1 MSEEK
6 QYTLTQLGWKTF
18 FNQQLTLENLEQ
30 TAPYRVTQVFRNR
43 LIALGENGELNLDLA
58 QFPNLQESTVGD
70 WLLIPNTPNETPII
84 LDRLSVFQ
92 RKSPGANASQLI
104 AANVDTAFIVSSCN
118 HDFNLSRIERYLAL
132 AKEAQV
138 DTVLILTKAD
148 LVNEQQLQTYLQQL
162 HKLQAH
168 LVVLTLNAL
177 DLEDVQKLNDWCKVG
192 QTVVLL
198 GSSGVGKTTLS
209 NSLCLLQGSTAAIRE
224 DDSKGRHT
232 TTGRSLYFTHEG
244 GLILDCPG
252 MRELQLTD
260 CEEGVRAVF
269 SDIELIAK
277 QCKFSNCQHQTE
289 PGCKVVMALENGELE
304 PRRLANYQKMLK
316 EQARNSLTLAQS
328 HQQDKEFGKLIKNSL
343 KDKKSRLDR

>member
-1 MSEEK
+1 MSAK
-6 QYTLTQLGWKTF
+6 NYTLAQLGWKTF
-18 FNQQLTLENLEQ
+18 FNQQLSLDNLEQ
-30 TAPYRVTQVFRNR
+30 TAPIRITQVFKNR
-43 LIALGENGELNLDLA
+43 VNALGEIGELNLNLA
-58 QFPNLQESTVGD
+58 QYPILKNATVGD
-70 WLLIPNTPNETPII
+70 WLLMPHTENDTPVLLE
-84 LDRLSVFQ
+84 RQSCFQ
-92 RKSPGANASQLI
+92 RKSPGSNTSQLI

-132 AKEAQV
+132 TKEAQV
-138 DTVLILTKAD
+138 DAVLVLTKAD
-148 LVNEQQLQTYLQQL
+148 LISGSQLDTYLAQLHELQT
-162 HKLQAH
+162 H

-177 DLEDVQKLNDWCKVG
+177 DIEEVQQLNEWCKVG

-209 NSLCLLQGSTAAIRE
+209 NSLCLLNQATASIRD

-232 TTGRSLYFTHEG
+232 TTGRSLYFTHAG

-260 CEEGVRAVF
+260 CEEGVKAVF
-269 SDIELIAK
+269 SDIEQIAQ
-277 QCKFSNCQHQTE
+277 QCRFKDCQHQTE
-289 PGCKVVMALENGELE
+289 PGCKVIMALEAGELE

-316 EQARNSLTLAQS
+316 EQARNSMTLAQS
-328 HQQDKEFGKLIKNSL
+328 HQQDKAFGKLIKNSL

>member
-1 MSEEK
+1 MSEK
-6 QYTLTQLGWKTF
+6 NYTLTQLGWKTF
-18 FNQQLTLENLEQ
+18 FNQQLTLDNLEQ
-30 TAPYRVTQVFRNR
+30 AAPYRITQVFRNR
-43 LIALGENGELNLDLA
+43 LIVLGENGELNLDLA
-58 QFPNLQESTVGD
+58 QYPILQGGTVGD
-70 WLLIPNTPNETPII
+70 WLLMPNTQSGTPV
-84 LDRLSVFQ
+84 LLERQSVFQ
-92 RKSPGANASQLI
+92 RKSPGSNTSQLI

-138 DTVLILTKAD
+138 DTVLVLTKAD
-148 LVNEQQLQTYLQQL
+148 LISEEQRQSYLAQL
-162 HKLQAH
+162 HELQAH
-168 LVVLTLNAL
+168 LVVLMLNAL
-177 DLEDVQKLNDWCKVG
+177 DSIDVQKLNDWCKVG

-209 NSLCLLQGSTAAIRE
+209 NSLCAMQEATAEVRD

-232 TTGRSLYFTHEG
+232 TTGRSLYFTREG

-260 CEEGVRAVF
+260 CEEGIKAVF

-277 QCKFSNCQHQTE
+277 QCKFSNCQHQSE
-289 PGCKVVMALENGELE
+289 PGCEVLKALEAGTLD
-304 PRRLANYQKMLK
+304 PRRLTNYQKILK

-328 HQQDKEFGKLIKNSL
+328 HQQDRAFGKFIKNSL
-343 KDKKSRLDR
+343 KEKKSRQER

>member
-1 MSEEK
+1 MSGK
-6 QYTLTQLGWKTF
+6 HYTLAQLGWKTF
-18 FNQQLTLENLEQ
+18 FNQQLTLDNLEQ
-30 TAPYRVTQVFRNR
+30 SAPYRVTQVFKNR
-43 LIALGENGELNLDLA
+43 LIVLGENGELNLDLA
-58 QFPNLQESTVGD
+58 QYPNLQQSTVGD
-70 WLLIPNTPNETPII
+70 WLLMSNTQAETPVI
-84 LDRLSVFQ
+84 LDRLSYFQ
-92 RKSPGANASQLI
+92 RKSPGTNTSQLI

-138 DTVLILTKAD
+138 EAVLILTKAD
-148 LVNEQQLQTYLQQL
+148 MVNEEQRQRYLAQL
-162 HKLQAH
+162 HQLQAH

-177 DLEDVQKLNDWCKVG
+177 DIEDVKQLNDWCKVG

-209 NSLCLLQGSTAAIRE
+209 NSLCLMQETTAAIRD

-232 TTGRSLYFTHEG
+232 TTARSLYFTHEG

-277 QCKFSNCQHQTE
+277 HCKFKNCQHQSE
-289 PGCKVVMALENGELE
+289 PNCAVLVALKAGELE
-304 PRRLANYQKMLK
+304 PRRLSNYQKMLK
-316 EQARNSLTLAQS
+316 EQARNTMTLAQS
-328 HQQDKEFGKLIKNSL
+328 HQQDKVFGKLIKNSL
-343 KDKKSRLDR
+343 KDKKSRLAR

>member
-1 MSEEK
+1 M
-6 QYTLTQLGWKTF
+6 
-18 FNQQLTLENLEQ
+18 
-30 TAPYRVTQVFRNR
+30 
-43 LIALGENGELNLDLA
+43 LGESGELNLDLA
-58 QFPNLQESTVGD
+58 KYPNLQESTVGD
-70 WLLIPNTPNETPII
+70 WLLIPNVQSGTPSI
-84 LDRLSVFQ
+84 LDRLSYFQ
-92 RKSPGANASQLI
+92 RKSPGANTSQLI
-104 AANVDTAFIVSSCN
+104 ASNVDTAFIVSSCN

-138 DTVLILTKAD
+138 DAVLVLTKAD
-148 LVNEQQLQTYLQQL
+148 MVNEEQQQSYLAQL
-162 HKLQAH
+162 HELQAH
-168 LVVLTLNAL
+168 LIVVTLNAL
-177 DLEDVQKLNDWCKVG
+177 NIEDVQQLNDWCKVG

-209 NSLCLLQGSTAAIRE
+209 NSLCLMQEATAAVRE

-269 SDIELIAK
+269 SDIELVAK
-277 QCKFSNCQHQTE
+277 QCKFKNCQHQSE
-289 PGCKVVMALENGELE
+289 PGCAIIKALESGELE
-304 PRRLANYQKMLK
+304 QRRLTNYQKMLK
-316 EQARNSLTLAQS
+316 EQARNSMTLAQS

-343 KDKKSRLDR
+343 KDKKSRLER

>member
-1 MSEEK
+1 MSEK
-6 QYTLTQLGWKTF
+6 HYTLAQLGWKAF
-18 FNQQLTLENLEQ
+18 FNQQLTLDNLEQ
-30 TAPYRVTQVFRNR
+30 TAPYRITQVFRNR
-43 LIALGENGELNLDLA
+43 LILLGENGELNLDLA
-58 QFPNLQESTVGD
+58 QYPNLQECTVGD
-70 WLLIPNTPNETPII
+70 WILMPKVPSESPTL
-84 LDRLSVFQ
+84 LDRLSCFQ
-92 RKSPGANASQLI
+92 RKSPGANTAQLI

-118 HDFNLSRIERYLAL
+118 HDFNVSRIERYLAL

-138 DTVLILTKAD
+138 EAVLILTKAD
-148 LVNEQQLQTYLQQL
+148 RVNEEQQQTYLAQL
-162 HKLQAH
+162 HELQAH

-177 DLEDVQKLNDWCKVG
+177 NIEDVKKLNDWCKVG

-209 NSLCLLQGSTAAIRE
+209 NSLCSMQEATASIRD

-260 CEEGVRAVF
+260 CEEGIRAVF

-277 QCKFSNCQHQTE
+277 QCRFKDCEHQSE
-289 PGCKVVMALENGELE
+289 PGCKVLMALETGNLE

-316 EQARNSLTLAQS
+316 EQARNSMTLAQS
-328 HQQDKEFGKLIKNSL
+328 HQKDKEFGKLIKNSL
-343 KDKKSRLDR
+343 KNKKSRLDP

>member
-1 MSEEK
+1 MSEK
-6 QYTLTQLGWKTF
+6 HYTVQQLGWKTH
-18 FNQQLTLENLEQ
+18 FNQQLTLDNLEQ

-43 LIALGENGELNLDLA
+43 LIVLGENGELNLDLA
-58 QFPNLQESTVGD
+58 QYPHLQECTVGD
-70 WLLIPNTPNETPII
+70 WLLMPTNPTETPAI

-92 RKSPGANASQLI
+92 RKSPGANTSQLI

-138 DTVLILTKAD
+138 EAVLVLTKAD
-148 LVNEQQLQTYLQQL
+148 LVNEEQQQSYLDQL
-162 HKLQAH
+162 HELQAH
-168 LVVLTLNAL
+168 LVVLTINAL
-177 DLEDVQKLNDWCKVG
+177 DIEDVQQLNDWCKVG

-209 NSLCLLQGSTAAIRE
+209 NSLCLMQQATAAVRD

-232 TTGRSLYFTHEG
+232 TTGRSLYFTHAG

-269 SDIELIAK
+269 SDIELFAK
-277 QCKFSNCQHQTE
+277 QCKFKNCQHQSE
-289 PGCKVVMALENGELE
+289 PGCAVLMALEAGDLE
-304 PRRLANYQKMLK
+304 PRRLTNFQKMLK
-316 EQARNSLTLAQS
+316 EQARNTMTLAQS

-343 KDKKSRLDR
+343 KDKNSRLDR

>member
-1 MSEEK
+1 MSEK
-6 QYTLTQLGWKTF
+6 NYTLTQLGWKTF
-18 FNQQLTLENLEQ
+18 FNQQLTLENLAQ
-30 TAPYRVTQVFRNR
+30 TTPYRVTQVYRNR
-43 LIALGENGELNLDLA
+43 VIVLSENGELNLDLA
-58 QFPNLQESTVGD
+58 QYPNLHQSTVGD
-70 WLLIPNTPNETPII
+70 WLLMPNEQSETPVI

-92 RKSPGANASQLI
+92 RKSPGANTSQLI

-138 DTVLILTKAD
+138 DAVLVLTKAD
-148 LVNEQQLQTYLQQL
+148 LVNNEHLQSYLQQL
-162 HKLQAH
+162 QELQAH

-177 DLEDVQKLNDWCKVG
+177 DLEDVQKLNDWCKIG

-209 NSLCLLQGSTAAIRE
+209 NSLCLLQESTAAIRE

-232 TTGRSLYFTHEG
+232 TTGRSLHFTHTG

-269 SDIELIAK
+269 SDIELIAE
-277 QCKFSNCQHQTE
+277 QCKFKNCQHQTE
-289 PGCKVVMALENGELE
+289 PGCKVIMTLETGELE

-343 KDKKSRLDR
+343 KAKKSRLVR

>member
-1 MSEEK
+1 MSEK
-6 QYTLTQLGWKTF
+6 HYTLAQLGWKTF
-18 FNQQLTLENLEQ
+18 FNQQQSLDDLEQ
-30 TAPYRVTQVFRNR
+30 TAPYRITQVFRNR
-43 LIALGENGELNLDLA
+43 LIVLGENGELNLDLA
-58 QFPNLQESTVGD
+58 QYPNLQQSTVGD
-70 WLLIPNTPNETPII
+70 WLLIPKNQTETPTI
-84 LDRLSVFQ
+84 LDRLSCFQ
-92 RKSPGANASQLI
+92 RKSPGANTAQLI

-138 DTVLILTKAD
+138 DAVLVLTKAD
-148 LVNEQQLQTYLQQL
+148 MVTEEQQQNYLAQL
-162 HKLQAH
+162 HELQAH
-168 LVVLTLNAL
+168 LVVITLNAL
-177 DLEDVQKLNDWCKVG
+177 DIEDVQQLNDWCKVG

-209 NSLCLLQGSTAAIRE
+209 NSLCLMQKATASIRD

-232 TTGRSLYFTHEG
+232 TTGRSLYFTHAG
-244 GLILDCPG
+244 GLTLDCPG

-277 QCKFSNCQHQTE
+277 LCKFKNCQHLSE
-289 PGCKVVMALENGELE
+289 PGCKVLMALETGELE
-304 PRRLANYQKMLK
+304 PRRLSNYKKMLK
-316 EQARNSLTLAQS
+316 EQARNSLTLSQS

-343 KDKKSRLDR
+343 KDKKSRLER

>member
-1 MSEEK
+1 M
-6 QYTLTQLGWKTF
+6 
-18 FNQQLTLENLEQ
+18 
-30 TAPYRVTQVFRNR
+30 
-43 LIALGENGELNLDLA
+43 
-58 QFPNLQESTVGD
+58 
-70 WLLIPNTPNETPII
+70 
-84 LDRLSVFQ
+84 
-92 RKSPGANASQLI
+92 
-104 AANVDTAFIVSSCN
+104 DTAFIVSSCN

-138 DTVLILTKAD
+138 EAVLILTKAD
-148 LVNEQQLQTYLQQL
+148 MVNEEQRQSYLAQL
-162 HKLQAH
+162 HQLQAH

-177 DLEDVQKLNDWCKVG
+177 DIEDVKQLNDWCKIG

-209 NSLCLLQGSTAAIRE
+209 NSLCLMQETTAAIRD

-232 TTGRSLYFTHEG
+232 TTARSLYFTHEG

-277 QCKFSNCQHQTE
+277 HCKFKNCQHQSE
-289 PGCKVVMALENGELE
+289 PNCAVLVALEAGELE
-304 PRRLANYQKMLK
+304 PRRLSNYQKMLK
-316 EQARNSLTLAQS
+316 EQARNAMTLAQS
-328 HQQDKEFGKLIKNSL
+328 HQQDKVFGKLIKNSL
-343 KDKKSRLDR
+343 KDKKSRLAR

>member
-1 MSEEK
+1 MSGK
-6 QYTLTQLGWKTF
+6 NYTLAQLGWKTF

-30 TAPYRVTQVFRNR
+30 TAPYRITQVFRNR
-43 LIALGENGELNLDLA
+43 VIVLGENGERELNLA
-58 QFPNLQESTVGD
+58 QFPHLQTCTVGD
-70 WLLIPNTPNETPII
+70 WLLIPKIQSDTPVI

-92 RKSPGANASQLI
+92 RKSPGANTNQLI

-118 HDFNLSRIERYLAL
+118 NDFNLSRIERYLAL

-138 DTVLILTKAD
+138 DAVLVLTKAD
-148 LVNEQQLQTYLQQL
+148 LINEQQLSDYLAQL
-162 HKLQAH
+162 HELQSH
-168 LVVLTLNAL
+168 LVVLPMDALNK
-177 DLEDVQKLNDWCKVG
+177 EKVQQLNDWCKVG

-209 NSLCLLQGSTAAIRE
+209 NSLCSMEEATAAIRD

-232 TTGRSLYFTHEG
+232 TTSRSLYFTQAG

-260 CEEGVRAVF
+260 CEEGIKAVF
-269 SDIELIAK
+269 SDIERLAK
-277 QCKFSNCQHQTE
+277 QCKFTDCQHQSE
-289 PGCKVVMALENGELE
+289 PGCKVLMALDTGDLA

-328 HQQDKEFGKLIKNSL
+328 HHQDKVFGKLIKNSL
-343 KDKKSRLDR
+343 KIKKSRLDP

>member
-1 MSEEK
+1 MSEK
-6 QYTLTQLGWKTF
+6 QYTLAQLGWKTF
-18 FNQQLTLENLEQ
+18 FNQQLTLDNLEQ

-43 LIALGENGELNLDLA
+43 LIVLGESGELNLDLA
-58 QFPNLQESTVGD
+58 KYPNLQESTVGD
-70 WLLIPNTPNETPII
+70 WLLIPNVQSGTPSI
-84 LDRLSVFQ
+84 LDRLSYFQ
-92 RKSPGANASQLI
+92 RKSPGANTSQLI
-104 AANVDTAFIVSSCN
+104 ASNVDTAFIVSSCN

-138 DTVLILTKAD
+138 DAVLVLTKAD
-148 LVNEQQLQTYLQQL
+148 MVNEEQQQSYLAQL
-162 HKLQAH
+162 HELQAH
-168 LVVLTLNAL
+168 LIVVTLNAL
-177 DLEDVQKLNDWCKVG
+177 NIEDVQQLNDWCKVG

-209 NSLCLLQGSTAAIRE
+209 NSLCLMQEATAAVRE

-269 SDIELIAK
+269 SDIELVAK
-277 QCKFSNCQHQTE
+277 QCKFKNCQHQSE
-289 PGCKVVMALENGELE
+289 PGCAIIKALESGELE
-304 PRRLANYQKMLK
+304 QRRLTNYQKMLK
-316 EQARNSLTLAQS
+316 EQARNSMTLAQS

-343 KDKKSRLDR
+343 KDKKSRLER